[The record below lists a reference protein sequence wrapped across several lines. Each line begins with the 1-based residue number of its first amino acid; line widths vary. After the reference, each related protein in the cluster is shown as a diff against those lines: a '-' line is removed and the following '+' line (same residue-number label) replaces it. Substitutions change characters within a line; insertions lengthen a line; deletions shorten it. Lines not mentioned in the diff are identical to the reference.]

1 MPAFA
6 DADLGPEAD
15 WVAADPLAE
24 LPSVQNFVHTKDPDR
39 IRIQYYCVPE
49 GTALYA
55 KVIFGSGA
63 EGPPMHAHGG
73 ALMAVL
79 DEIAGGACWVNGY
92 RVVLANFNANMRQ
105 SVPLDTVLIAT
116 GDIISVEGRK
126 VMATGL
132 IRGLDGRVYTDATG
146 LFIRLTDA
154 QTSRFNLTPP
164 PERPPK

>member
-6 DADLGPEAD
+6 DADLGPEAN
-15 WVAADPLAE
+15 WVVADPLAE

-39 IRIQYYCVPE
+39 IRIQYYRVQDATP
-49 GTALYA
+49 LYA
-55 KVIFGSGA
+55 KVVFGPGA
-63 EGPPMHAHGG
+63 EGPPKHAHGG

-79 DEIAGGACWVNGY
+79 DEIAGGACWVNGH
-92 RVVLANFNANMRQ
+92 RVVLANFNANMRH

-132 IRGLDGRVYTDATG
+132 IQGLDGKIYTDATG
-146 LFIRLTDA
+146 LFIRLNHA
-154 QTSRFNLTPP
+154 QTSRFNLTAP
-164 PERPPK
+164 PERPPE